1 MQSSGPSTR
10 FGVED
15 EICEERRPM
24 TLAIE
29 EIRRK
34 ARYAGFL
41 YLLLGLTAPIGLLYV
56 PGKLFVPG
64 DATTTA
70 DNIRASGS
78 LLRIGIA
85 SELFH
90 QIVGIFL
97 VLALF
102 RLFRA
107 VNEREATLMVV
118 LSLTPVPIV
127 MFNVLNEI
135 APLILVSGAD
145 FLSVYEKGQL
155 DAMAFLFLRLHAQG
169 IDIASIFW
177 GLWLFPFGMLVIRS
191 GFIPRVLGI
200 LMMIAGAG
208 YLVSSNTTVL
218 LPQYT
223 HQVGMVT
230 MILGLGELPI
240 MFWLLIWGAREQS
253 SRVPR

>member
-1 MQSSGPSTR
+1 
-10 FGVED
+10 
-15 EICEERRPM
+15 M
-24 TLAIE
+24 TAPID

-34 ARYAGFL
+34 ARYAGLL
-41 YLLLGLTAPIGLLYV
+41 YILLGVTAPIGLLYV
-56 PGKLFVPG
+56 PGKLFVK
-64 DATTTA
+64 DNAAATA
-70 DNIRASGS
+70 DNIRASGQ

-85 SELFH
+85 SEVFH

-102 RLFRA
+102 RLFKA
-107 VNEREATLMVV
+107 VNEREAILMVI

-127 MFNVLNEI
+127 LFNVLNEI
-135 APLILVSGAD
+135 APLILVSGAG
-145 FLSVYEKGQL
+145 FLSVFDKSQI
-155 DAMAFLFLRLHAQG
+155 DALAFLFIRLHGQG

-208 YLVSSNTTVL
+208 YLISSATTVL
-218 LPQYT
+218 LPQYA
-223 HQVGMVT
+223 HQVGQVT

-253 SRVPR
+253 SAARLPDL

>member
-1 MQSSGPSTR
+1 MTISSGNESQPTTATIDS
-10 FGVED
+10 
-15 EICEERRPM
+15 
-24 TLAIE
+24 
-29 EIRRK
+29 IRKK

-41 YLLLGLTAPIGLLYV
+41 YLLMGLTAPIGLIYV
-56 PGKLFVPG
+56 PGKLIVSG
-64 DATTTA
+64 DAVTTA

-107 VNEREATLMVV
+107 VNEREAILMVI

-127 MFNVLNEI
+127 LFNVLNEI
-135 APLILVSGAD
+135 APLMLVSGAD
-145 FLSVYEKGQL
+145 FLSGFDKHQL
-155 DAMAFLFLRLHAQG
+155 DAFVFFFIRMHGEG
-169 IDIASIFW
+169 INIASIFW
-177 GLWLFPFGMLVIRS
+177 GLWLFPFAMLVIRS

-200 LMMIAGAG
+200 FMMLAGAG
-208 YLVSSNTTVL
+208 YLVDSSTTIL
-218 LPQYT
+218 LPQYA
-223 HQVGMVT
+223 HQAGHLA

-240 MFWLLIWGAREQS
+240 MFWLLIWGAKVQS
-253 SRVPR
+253 SRAPRLPDL

>member
-1 MQSSGPSTR
+1 
-10 FGVED
+10 
-15 EICEERRPM
+15 M
-24 TLAIE
+24 TAPID

-34 ARYAGFL
+34 ARYAGLL
-41 YLLLGLTAPIGLLYV
+41 YILLGVTAPIGLLYV
-56 PGKLFVPG
+56 PGKLFVK
-64 DATTTA
+64 DNAAATA
-70 DNIRASGS
+70 DNIRASGQ

-90 QIVGIFL
+90 QIIGIFL

-102 RLFRA
+102 RLFKA
-107 VNEREATLMVV
+107 VNEREAILMVI

-127 MFNVLNEI
+127 LFNVLNEI
-135 APLILVSGAD
+135 APLILVSGAG
-145 FLSVYEKGQL
+145 FLSVFDKSQL
-155 DAMAFLFLRLHAQG
+155 DSLAFLFIRLHGQG

-208 YLVSSNTTVL
+208 YIVGSATTVL
-218 LPQYT
+218 LPQYA
-223 HQVGMVT
+223 HQVGQVT
-230 MILGLGELPI
+230 MILAVGELPI

-253 SRVPR
+253 SAARLPDL